1 MNTNAIKNMVEAAL
15 MVAGRPLNI
24 DGLLAIFGD
33 GARPERSEIRGV
45 LKTLSE
51 EYTGR
56 GIELV
61 EVASGFRIQAAGAMS
76 ESLSRLWQERP
87 PRYSRALLET
97 LALIAYR
104 QPITRGEIEDVRGV
118 SVSSNIIRTLLE
130 RRWIRVL
137 GHRDVPGRPEM
148 FGTTKEFLDY
158 FGLRRLDDLPSLAE
172 LRDFD
177 SLNVELDLGL
187 TDAELQVVASAA
199 EGESAAAEE
208 LPTAEAKVA
217 ADDESLA
224 QPDEQVPE
232 EGVAEETRTDA
243 FAEPVAGESPAV
255 KSPDETARA

>member
-1 MNTNAIKNMVEAAL
+1 MDTNQIKNTVEAAL

-24 DGLLAIFGD
+24 DGLLAVFGD
-33 GARPERSEIRGV
+33 GARPERGEIRDA
-45 LKTLSE
+45 LKLLSE
-51 EYTGR
+51 EYAGR

-76 ESLSRLWQERP
+76 DSLSRLWQERP

-148 FGTTKEFLDY
+148 FGTTREFLDY
-158 FGLRRLDDLPSLAE
+158 FGLKRLDDLPSLAE

-187 TDAELQVVASAA
+187 SESDFAA
-199 EGESAAAEE
+199 LGKSGEGEPVPSLEAVAQQDAGASGDGDEGQAPAETPDTQ
-208 LPTAEAKVA
+208 PTRDEEALDETRRA
-217 ADDESLA
+217 GEPADESL
-224 QPDEQVPE
+224 
-232 EGVAEETRTDA
+232 
-243 FAEPVAGESPAV
+243 
-255 KSPDETARA
+255 RA